1 MVSFSYPH
9 RVKTSQQTVYQ
20 INLLNFDCLK
30 SMPHLYVL
38 MWTIFQGRMY
48 IQGGV
53 GTRYKIEYKV
63 DYLWILKIGKEE
75 FILVFT

>member
-1 MVSFSYPH
+1 
-9 RVKTSQQTVYQ
+9 
-20 INLLNFDCLK
+20 
-30 SMPHLYVL
+30 MPHLYVL

-48 IQGGV
+48 IQEGV